1 MNKGRL
7 LLPTDVG
14 EMFEL
19 SAIAWDSKSFLE
31 RIFGNVARGI
41 RLGHR
46 SGAKK
51 PGPKN

>member
-19 SAIAWDSKSFLE
+19 SAIAC
-31 RIFGNVARGI
+31 R
-41 RLGHR
+41 
-46 SGAKK
+46 
-51 PGPKN
+51 